1 MGGPPLVGWLL
12 VVLGTATGLSCLL
25 RTRAAAGMRLPRG
38 ERGVA
43 RAEGVKGLG
52 MALMAVPGSVLDQHP
67 WSTPL
72 FTAVFGAM
80 ALWSVALL
88 WRGGHPVHH
97 VHLAL
102 GAAAMVY
109 MTVAMAAVPDAD
121 GMAGMAGMGGTG
133 TARTGVP
140 LVTGA
145 LLGYFALYA
154 LWAGLRMLPAT
165 VRTAAVPGGT
175 AAEGPDGAGGAD
187 GGVLA
192 APELAAACRVS
203 LGIGMFAML
212 LTM

>member
-12 VVLGTATGLSCLL
+12 VVTGAVTGLSCLL
-25 RTRAAAGMRLPRG
+25 RARAAVALAPD
-38 ERGVA
+38 ERRVA

-52 MALMAVPGSVLDQHP
+52 MALMAVPGFALDQRP
-67 WSTPL
+67 WGATL
-72 FTAVFGAM
+72 FVVVFGAM

-88 WRGGHPVHH
+88 RHGGHRAHH
-97 VHLAL
+97 VHLSL

-109 MTVAMAAVPDAD
+109 MALAMVTAPAGAS
-121 GMAGMAGMGGTG
+121 GMPGMTGMRGDLGPVGTPVLSG
-133 TARTGVP
+133 
-140 LVTGA
+140 
-145 LLGYFALYA
+145 LLLAYFALYA
-154 LWAGLRMLPAT
+154 LWAGIRMLPAAGP
-165 VRTAAVPGGT
+165 TAVAVGAT
-175 AAEGPDGAGGAD
+175 AGAGAG